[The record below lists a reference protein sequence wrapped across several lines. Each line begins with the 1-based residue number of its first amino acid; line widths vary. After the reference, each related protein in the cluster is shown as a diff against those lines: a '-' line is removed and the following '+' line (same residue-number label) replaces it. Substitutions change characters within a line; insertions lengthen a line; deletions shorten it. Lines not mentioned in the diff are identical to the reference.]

1 MLYDINEKRGS
12 GCAVQIP
19 MKSNAAH
26 RFWQNELLRSAK
38 KSEFLASSGGSEGE
52 IIENMPASMCMRVL
66 SSSTCYQTIIHGSC

>member
-1 MLYDINEKRGS
+1 MLYDINEKGGS

-26 RFWQNELLRSAK
+26 RFWRNELLQSAK
-38 KSEFLASSGGSEGE
+38 KSEFLASSRGSEGE
-52 IIENMPASMCMRVL
+52 IMENMLASMYMRVL